1 MSNRNTKNEN
11 NGPLSTF
18 LNKLRYKEIYRQA
31 IGILLLM
38 VFAVFAEPQQPWAGI
53 GVAMVV
59 IGGVIRFW
67 AAGMVMKNQVLATS
81 GPYAWVRHP
90 LYVGNILVLFGMVA
104 ICLNWWILGITVF
117 FFWFFYPPAIK
128 YEDGK
133 LLKIFGN
140 SWKKWSSQVP
150 ALMPR
155 LTPYPHK
162 SEDSWNLKRAVGRNG
177 EMYIL
182 LWVAASVVLAFYLN
196 A

>member
-1 MSNRNTKNEN
+1 MSNRTTGVDNETAL
-11 NGPLSTF
+11 GKLVTT
-18 LNKLRYKEIYRQA
+18 LRYKEIYRQA

-38 VFAVFAEPQQPWAGI
+38 IFAVFAEPQQPWAGI

-59 IGGVIRFW
+59 IGGIIRFW

-90 LYVGNILVLFGMVA
+90 LYVGNILILFGMVA
-104 ICLNWWILGITVF
+104 ICLNWWILAITIF

-133 LLKIFGN
+133 LLKIFGD

-155 LTPYPHK
+155 TSPYPHK
-162 SEDSWNLKRAVGRNG
+162 SEDSWDLKRAIGRNG

-196 A
+196 R